1 MKQRVFLVADRRRL
15 RELIVDLFASSG
27 DFQLVGTANTEA
39 EAASWLDEHPDAW
52 DVGVI
57 DLVLDE
63 GSGTHVIRRARER
76 HYGGLVAVLSNCVT
90 ESLREHCYALGADSI
105 FDETESVRFILWLD
119 KVGGA
124 EPQRATPAPGDA
136 LRVSVRS

>member
-15 RELIVDLFASSG
+15 RELIIDLFASNG

-39 EAASWLDEHPDAW
+39 EAMSWLGEHADAW
-52 DVGVI
+52 DVSVI

-63 GSGTHVIRRARER
+63 GSGTQVVRRAREQ
-76 HYGGLVAVLSNCVT
+76 HYGGLVAVLANCVT

-105 FDETESVRFILWLD
+105 FDETEAVRFILWLD

-124 EPQRATPAPGDA
+124 ELQRGASAPADA